1 MGNSNMSAS
10 CELLSNYFPSLDT
23 ELADYINGV
32 IDDSDEF
39 ETTEELYDAIG
50 VMLQEAARDKPHE
63 EIYQIC
69 EQLMGLMKGNCDNDY
84 TYGRKLDAPVNLAE
98 MAQSKCDDD
107 TLNNHTIWISRQDKG
122 FLVDKKK
129 LDKAEAKIKKKQD
142 KISETVNN
150 NKIGNSLIIEEASV
164 SQMGD
169 RKETNKD
176 KAGTNMA

>member
-69 EQLMGLMKGNCDNDY
+69 EQLMGLMKSN
-84 TYGRKLDAPVNLAE
+84 
-98 MAQSKCDDD
+98 CDDD

-176 KAGTNMA
+176 KAGTNM